1 MMLMRPFGDRGL
13 GALAKSASC
22 SRFGLASQGIAM
34 KPAPFDYQAPGTLR
48 EAIDLLASNPEAF
61 VIAGGQSLM
70 PLLAF
75 RLVTPSLLVDLRR
88 LSGLGNIAVGDD
100 GFRLGALV
108 RWRNIEDD
116 QRLVTAHPLLHA
128 AVAHVAHY
136 QIRNRGTVGGSLAH
150 ADPAAELPGVA
161 ATCEG
166 EITLFGPAGSRTV
179 RAGDFFTGPLST
191 LRQPDEIVT
200 ELPLPKWPSGR
211 RWAFR
216 KYARR
221 EGDFALAGILLFY
234 DEDQRGALS
243 NAHVGVI
250 GACPRPHRL
259 TRAEALLNGRGIDE
273 SLIRQAA
280 VTAAEEVDPPDDLHA
295 DAAYRRGLVATLIE
309 RGLRAAAQQGSA

>member
-1 MMLMRPFGDRGL
+1 
-13 GALAKSASC
+13 
-22 SRFGLASQGIAM
+22 M
-34 KPAPFDYQAPGTLR
+34 KPAPFDYHAPGTLR

-70 PLLAF
+70 PVLAL
-75 RLVTPSLLVDLRR
+75 RLATPSLLVDLRR
-88 LSGLGNIAVGDD
+88 LPGLGSIAMSDD

-108 RWRNIEDD
+108 RWRDIEGD
-116 QRLVTAHPLLHA
+116 QRLVAAHPLLHA
-128 AVAHVAHY
+128 AITHVAHY

-150 ADPAAELPGVA
+150 ADSAAELPGVA
-161 ATCEG
+161 VTCEG

-191 LRQPDEIVT
+191 LRQQDEIIT
-200 ELPLPKWPSGR
+200 ELHLPRWQRGR

-234 DEDQRGALS
+234 DEDRQGALR

-259 TRAEALLNGRGIDE
+259 TRVETLLNGHTIDDG
-273 SLIRQAA
+273 LIRQAA
-280 VTAAEEVDPPDDLHA
+280 TTGAEEVDPPDDLHA

-309 RGLRAAAQQGSA
+309 RGLQAAARQGSA

>member
-1 MMLMRPFGDRGL
+1 
-13 GALAKSASC
+13 
-22 SRFGLASQGIAM
+22 
-34 KPAPFDYQAPGTLR
+34 
-48 EAIDLLASNPEAF
+48 
-61 VIAGGQSLM
+61 M
-70 PLLAF
+70 PVLAF
-75 RLVTPSLLVDLRR
+75 RLATPSLLIDLRR
-88 LSGLGNIAVGDD
+88 LPGLGNIAVGDD
-100 GFRLGALV
+100 GVRFGALV
-108 RWRNIEDD
+108 RWRDIEED
-116 QRLVTAHPLLHA
+116 QRLVAAHPLLRA

-161 ATCEG
+161 VTCEG

-191 LRQPDEIVT
+191 LRQPAEIVT
-200 ELPLPKWPSGR
+200 ELHLPKWPSGR

-234 DEDQRGALS
+234 DEDRQGALR

-259 TRAEALLNGRGIDE
+259 TEVEALLNGHAIDND
-273 SLIRQAA
+273 LIGQAA
-280 VTAAEEVDPPDDLHA
+280 MTAAEEVDPPNDLHA
-295 DAAYRRGLVATLIE
+295 DVAYRRGLVATLIE
-309 RGLRAAAQQGSA
+309 RALRAAAQQRSA

>member
-1 MMLMRPFGDRGL
+1 
-13 GALAKSASC
+13 
-22 SRFGLASQGIAM
+22 M
-34 KPAPFDYQAPGTLR
+34 KPAAFGYQAPGTLR

-75 RLVTPSLLVDLRR
+75 RLATPSLLVDLRR

-108 RWRNIEDD
+108 RWRDIEDD

-161 ATCEG
+161 VTCEG

-200 ELPLPKWPSGR
+200 ELHLPKWPSGR

-216 KYARR
+216 KYGRR

-259 TRAEALLNGRGIDE
+259 TRAETLLNGHAIDE

-280 VTAAEEVDPPDDLHA
+280 VTAAEEVDPPDDLHS
-295 DAAYRRGLVATLIE
+295 DAAYRRGLMATLIE
-309 RGLRAAAQQGSA
+309 RGLRAAAQQGSP